1 MAGKEATSLQEMYFD
16 GKKQNKTKKQKNTQ
30 KLNVLLEE
38 KSSRKKHFT
47 PTRKAPSFWRDCI
60 CIFKIFCFLFGYTQI
75 WCH

>member
-38 KSSRKKHFT
+38 KSSRKKHPNEKSSIILKRLHLHF
-47 PTRKAPSFWRDCI
+47 
-60 CIFKIFCFLFGYTQI
+60 
-75 WCH
+75 